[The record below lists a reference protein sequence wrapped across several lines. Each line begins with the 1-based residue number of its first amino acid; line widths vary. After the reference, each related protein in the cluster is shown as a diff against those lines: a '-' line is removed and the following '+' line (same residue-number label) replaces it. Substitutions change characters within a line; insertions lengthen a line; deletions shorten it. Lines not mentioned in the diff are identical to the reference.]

1 MTRLALLAMVVVLAG
16 ACSTAGDD
24 AATSDTNQSVIAPAP
39 DSLRDSLRDTADT
52 TRRDTDTT
60 AAR

>member
-16 ACSTAGDD
+16 ACSTADD
-24 AATSDTNQSVIAPAP
+24 ASTQDTAASVIAPAP